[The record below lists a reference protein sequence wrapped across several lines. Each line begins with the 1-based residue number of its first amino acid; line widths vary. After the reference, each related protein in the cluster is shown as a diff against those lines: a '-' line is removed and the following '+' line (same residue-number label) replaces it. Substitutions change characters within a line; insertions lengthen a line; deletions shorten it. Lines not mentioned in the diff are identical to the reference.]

1 MSNVIT
7 YRNGN
12 YLVMLDC
19 DSGTKIR
26 YNSGDKF
33 VPEFPESMDVCI
45 SKKCNVGCQ
54 FCFVAGTKILMG
66 DLTYKNIEDVQIGD
80 IVMGFEEKPSTQGG
94 RRKSFPTKVI
104 NTFVHVESELINVTT
119 DSGHTI
125 TSTPNHPFLSEGT
138 GKNHA
143 RIFNQIG
150 RLSIGKH
157 LFECGFPIDYINYDS
172 MQYKLGYTVG
182 SWLGDGCYQHY
193 IDKNGYDAYIC
204 RFVTKDDE
212 INDMVYECSKPFIN
226 DLYRLDFKMKGQK
239 DVKSSVRSNKRE
251 SYETLVALEQNNIG
265 TNTSKEYACGFLA
278 GFCDSEGHVDNQRS
292 IIRLFNTNMKYIDEI
307 VRCLEILGIDYVI
320 EERHTNNTNPK
331 YKDCFVAR
339 IKGKYDASKFMWY
352 ARPVCK
358 RKSLENYISKNFQHH
373 KQKIVNMETI
383 EKKQYVYN
391 LETECHTYIANNFL
405 VHNCHEKC
413 TPDGKHAD
421 LMNLKF
427 IDSLHPYTELALNGN
442 DPLHPDLVPFLEKC
456 KELKLVPSL
465 TVNCHTF
472 NKNIEFLKFLCDKK
486 LIYGLGVSIDG
497 IWDDDEDV
505 VNEMISRFK
514 MFPNLVLH
522 VINGIISVEDL
533 KLLKGNDL
541 KVLILGYKQ
550 FGRGVDFFGYN
561 GLGVLCS
568 QNDLYNKLPEIV
580 DDEWFDVV
588 SFDNL
593 AIEQLEP
600 QRLMSD
606 EEWDKMYMGDDG
618 THTFYIDAVNGQFS
632 KSSTSTKRYELTNNV
647 VDMFNVIRNES

>member
-1 MSNVIT
+1 MVNIVT

-12 YLVMLDC
+12 CLVMLDL

-33 VPEFPESMDVCI
+33 VPEFPESMDICI
-45 SKKCNVGCQ
+45 SKKCKVGCQ
-54 FCFVAGTKILMG
+54 FC
-66 DLTYKNIEDVQIGD
+66 
-80 IVMGFEEKPSTQGG
+80 
-94 RRKSFPTKVI
+94 
-104 NTFVHVESELINVTT
+104 H
-119 DSGHTI
+119 
-125 TSTPNHPFLSEGT
+125 
-138 GKNHA
+138 
-143 RIFNQIG
+143 
-150 RLSIGKH
+150 
-157 LFECGFPIDYINYDS
+157 
-172 MQYKLGYTVG
+172 
-182 SWLGDGCYQHY
+182 
-193 IDKNGYDAYIC
+193 
-204 RFVTKDDE
+204 
-212 INDMVYECSKPFIN
+212 
-226 DLYRLDFKMKGQK
+226 
-239 DVKSSVRSNKRE
+239 
-251 SYETLVALEQNNIG
+251 EQ
-265 TNTSKEYACGFLA
+265 
-278 GFCDSEGHVDNQRS
+278 
-292 IIRLFNTNMKYIDEI
+292 
-307 VRCLEILGIDYVI
+307 
-320 EERHTNNTNPK
+320 
-331 YKDCFVAR
+331 
-339 IKGKYDASKFMWY
+339 
-352 ARPVCK
+352 
-358 RKSLENYISKNFQHH
+358 
-373 KQKIVNMETI
+373 
-383 EKKQYVYN
+383 
-391 LETECHTYIANNFL
+391 
-405 VHNCHEKC
+405 C

-427 IDSLHPYTELALNGN
+427 IDNLHPYTELALNGN

-465 TVNCHTF
+465 TVNYHTF

-533 KLLKGNDL
+533 ELLAHHGL
-541 KVLILGYKQ
+541 KVLILGYKK
-550 FGRGVDFFGYN
+550 FGRGVDFFGYSS
-561 GLGVLCS
+561 LGILCS

-580 DDEWFDVV
+580 DDEWFNVI

-647 VDMFNVIRNES
+647 VDMFNVIRNEG